1 MMEKLLQMA
10 IKVSDQAEVYSNEN
24 TFNSVSFQDSKL
36 HDVDSVF
43 QSGMSLRIIKNGKL
57 GFAYTR
63 NLINREELLHNAL
76 TSLEGGVE
84 ANYHFP
90 RTKELLNLDTFDPSL
105 ENLSSGKM
113 VEECARLCDLFRTQ
127 TDGEIFLGSSS
138 YIAQIRLINSE
149 GTDISFK
156 SGAYDVQGSIIYPGS
171 GSAISRNLLSKR
183 FEKTPDDLIN
193 EMIRLYR
200 LSSKV
205 VEPKGGR
212 MKVLFMP
219 NSLIVLNW
227 RILSGTNSKNVYDKI
242 SPIAGKIDEK
252 IFDEKITIYDDP
264 LNDKYPG
271 ARSFDDEGVV
281 CHPLTLVEKGVLKS
295 FYYDLNYG
303 KKLSAESTGHGYR
316 TIIGFGSTDSIA
328 LKPGPALAHMRIQTG
343 NKSFSQLVKSMDR
356 GIIIEGALGP
366 HSGNIP
372 NGDYS
377 VGVSPGLYV
386 ENGEIVG
393 RVKEAMVAGNVYQT
407 LKQVVD
413 IGDTLYPSHWGA
425 WVPPI
430 LCEDVNVATKN

>member
-1 MMEKLLQMA
+1 MEKLLQMA
-10 IKVSDQAEVYSNEN
+10 KRVSDQAEVYSQES
-24 TFNSVSFQDSKL
+24 TYNSVSFQDSKL
-36 HDVDSVF
+36 HDLDSVF
-43 QSGMSLRIIKNGKL
+43 QSGVSLRIIKDGKL

-63 NLINREELLHNAL
+63 NLINRQELLDNAL
-76 TSLEGGVE
+76 TSLKGGVE
-84 ANYHFP
+84 ANYQLP
-90 RTKELLNLDTFDPSL
+90 LTKEFPVLDTFEPSL
-105 ENLSSGKM
+105 ENVSGGKM
-113 VEECARLCDLFRTQ
+113 VEECARLCDLLNTQ
-127 TDGEIFLGSSS
+127 TDGEIFLGASS

-149 GTDISFK
+149 GTDVSFK
-156 SGAYDVQGSIIYPGS
+156 SGTYEVQGSIIYPGS
-171 GSAISRNLLSKR
+171 GSGIWRNYQAKR
-183 FEKTPDDLIN
+183 FEKTPDDLIR
-193 EMIRLYR
+193 EMIRLYQQ
-200 LSSKV
+200 SSKV

-219 NSLIVLNW
+219 NSLIALNW
-227 RILSGTNSKNVYDKI
+227 RILSGTSSKSVYDKI
-242 SPIAGKIDEK
+242 SPIAGKIEGK

-281 CHPLTLVEKGVLKS
+281 CQPLTLVEKGVLKS

-303 KKLSAESTGHGYR
+303 KKLNTPSTGHGYR

-328 LKPGPALAHMRIQTG
+328 LKPGPVLAHMRIKPG
-343 NKSFSQLVKSMDR
+343 DKSFSRLVKSMDR
-356 GIIIEGALGP
+356 GIIVEGALGP

-393 RVKEAMVAGNVYQT
+393 RVKDAMVAGNVYQT

-413 IGDTLYPSHWGA
+413 ISDTLYPSYWGA

-430 LCEDVNVATKN
+430 LCDYVNVATKN

>member
-1 MMEKLLQMA
+1 MEKLLQMA
-10 IKVSDQAEVYSNEN
+10 NKVSDQAEVYSQEN
-24 TFNSVSFQDSKL
+24 TYNSVSFQDSKL

-90 RTKELLNLDTFDPSL
+90 LTKELLNLDTFDPSL
-105 ENLSSGKM
+105 EDLSGGKM
-113 VEECARLCDLFRTQ
+113 VEECTRLCELLRAQ
-127 TDGEIFLGSSS
+127 TDGEIFLSSS
-138 YIAQIRLINSE
+138 GHIAHIRLINSE
-149 GTDISFK
+149 GTDVSIK
-156 SGAYDVQGSIIYPGS
+156 SGAYEVQGNIIYPGS
-171 GSAISRNLLSKR
+171 GSGISRNFLSKR
-183 FEKTPDDLIN
+183 FEITPDDLIN

-219 NSLIVLNW
+219 NSMIALNW
-227 RILSGTNSKNVYDKI
+227 RILSGTSSKNVYDKI
-242 SPIAGKIDEK
+242 SPIAGKIEGK

-271 ARSFDDEGVV
+271 ARSFDDEGVA
-281 CHPLTLVEKGVLKS
+281 CQPLILVEKGVLKS

-316 TIIGFGSTDSIA
+316 TIISFGSTDSIA
-328 LKPGPALAHMRIQTG
+328 LKPGPVLAHMRIKPG
-343 NKSFSQLVKSMDR
+343 DKSFSRLVKSIDR
-356 GIIIEGALGP
+356 GIIVEGALGP

-377 VGVSPGLYV
+377 VGVNPGLYV

-393 RVKEAMVAGNVYQT
+393 RVKDAMVAGNVYQT

-413 IGDTLYPSHWGA
+413 IGDKLYPSFWGA

-430 LCEDVNVATKN
+430 LCDDVNVATKN